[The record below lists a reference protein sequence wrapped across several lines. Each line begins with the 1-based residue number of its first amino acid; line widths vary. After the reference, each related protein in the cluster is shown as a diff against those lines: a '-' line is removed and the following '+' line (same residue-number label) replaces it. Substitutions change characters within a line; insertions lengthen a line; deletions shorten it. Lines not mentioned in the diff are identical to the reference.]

1 MKQYSKNLVTLLQSL
16 QTKVALTLSLLFL
29 NLIAFAQ
36 EGGLDID
43 IDLNNEP
50 MWYESIWLWIGL
62 AVFII
67 IIVAIVSAGKK
78 R

>member
-62 AVFII
+62 AIFII

>member
-16 QTKVALTLSLLFL
+16 QTKVARTLSLLFL

-50 MWYESIWLWIGL
+50 MWYESIWLWSGL